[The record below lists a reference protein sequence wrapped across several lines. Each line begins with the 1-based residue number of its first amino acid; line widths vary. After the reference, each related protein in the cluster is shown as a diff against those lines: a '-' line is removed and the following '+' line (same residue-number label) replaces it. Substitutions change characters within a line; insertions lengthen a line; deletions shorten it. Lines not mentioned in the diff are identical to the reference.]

1 MKKKKKGRQTERER
15 ENQNK
20 KKVQFEAVELP
31 LHTSI
36 KSKRTPI
43 CSVGL
48 GEREIETT

>member
-20 KKVQFEAVELP
+20 KKVQLP